1 LRLHVRPPPLRL
13 DGIAGLEQQ
22 GQVLLPW
29 RGPLGSLC
37 PVADRD
43 RNRGVVHADPTRRDP
58 LVHGTVL
65 QYVDR
70 SERNGLGGL
79 PGPGRSA
86 LPRVRGRPAPRGQA
100 MSGRVIHTGQ
110 AIVDLSLRIPAVPS
124 PGADVFASSHQ
135 ICAGGG
141 FNVMAA
147 AARDGASV
155 LYVGSHGTGHF
166 GDLVR
171 TAMAAEG
178 IRVLPEPDRDTDTG
192 FSIALVDDGAE
203 RSFISTLGAEGNVT
217 PAQYHAAATASSDVV
232 YVSGYSLLHPSNR
245 AALLEWLPSLPAG
258 TEVLA
263 DPSPVIAELDRDTL
277 ERLLPH
283 VTIWSTNEPEAR
295 VLAERAQL
303 DASASLEAITSELRQ
318 AWATTVIC
326 RRGAHSTLV
335 AQAGQRDITRVP

>member
-65 QYVDR
+65 QYVAR

-86 LPRVRGRPAPRGQA
+86 LPRVRGRPAPRGRA
-100 MSGRVIHTGQ
+100 TTGRAACPGQ
-110 AIVDLSLRIPAVPS
+110 ARVDSSLRTPAVHV
-124 PGADVFASSHQ
+124 PGADVFATYQQ

-141 FNVMAA
+141 FIVMAA
-147 AARDGASV
+147 AARDGAPV
-155 LYVGSHGTGHF
+155 CYVGSHGTGHF

-178 IRVLPEPDRDTDTG
+178 IRVIL
-192 FSIALVDDGAE
+192 
-203 RSFISTLGAEGNVT
+203 
-217 PAQYHAAATASSDVV
+217 Q
-232 YVSGYSLLHPSNR
+232 
-245 AALLEWLPSLPAG
+245 
-258 TEVLA
+258 
-263 DPSPVIAELDRDTL
+263 
-277 ERLLPH
+277 
-283 VTIWSTNEPEAR
+283 
-295 VLAERAQL
+295 
-303 DASASLEAITSELRQ
+303 
-318 AWATTVIC
+318 
-326 RRGAHSTLV
+326 
-335 AQAGQRDITRVP
+335 